1 MPSHRIDIT
10 DPGVAPTAAPCQA
23 GTGTMRPRVALRTPG
38 IITRRLI
45 SLVVRA
51 TAITTMAFGVAFG
64 FLSATTSPNSHYDP
78 QLFAIGVAALFGAA
92 CGGLGIMLSRIR
104 QMKAELRQLEGRLDA
119 AEDRHWEFKES
130 QERANS
136 FFEAQGDVIAR
147 RDGNGTITYA
157 NDTFCSF
164 AGRSREELIGT
175 SFALPV
181 EQQAKPQSF
190 RTARTS
196 TTKRSPRPMAHAGSP
211 GVKSPCAPTPA
222 ARCKASA
229 AM

>member
-1 MPSHRIDIT
+1 M
-10 DPGVAPTAAPCQA
+10 
-23 GTGTMRPRVALRTPG
+23 
-38 IITRRLI
+38 
-45 SLVVRA
+45 
-51 TAITTMAFGVAFG
+51 
-64 FLSATTSPNSHYDP
+64 
-78 QLFAIGVAALFGAA
+78 
-92 CGGLGIMLSRIR
+92 
-104 QMKAELRQLEGRLDA
+104 
-119 AEDRHWEFKES
+119 
-130 QERANS
+130 
-136 FFEAQGDVIAR
+136 AR